1 MLNFEAVSISSQH
14 LTSKMATAYGIHLG
28 DSSGCLAAFTNSTAA
43 VLANDAGDRVTP
55 AVVALNGVEWEIGLP
70 AKSGQASS
78 KAIIKYNKRL
88 MNCDFTEDDLSY
100 VESASS
106 CRIQND
112 DKLVYEFETSETK
125 LYSNPD
131 NIATKIYSKLY
142 TIASHSVQN
151 EGDLKLV
158 LAAPLHWS
166 SANRERL
173 VKCAELAGFDVLQV
187 ISEPAAAL
195 LAYNIED
202 SPEDVNVLVYRLGGS
217 TCDASIIKVTSG
229 FLSVEK
235 NIFRAD
241 LGGQC
246 LTKDLAD
253 YIAQEFKQKWK
264 LDPQESRRAK
274 SKLLHHADNCK
285 HVLSTLN
292 SAHVFIESLLD
303 GVDWSQNISRAR
315 FENVI
320 SSKISSYIEPAK
332 KVIESF
338 DGKISKIV
346 LCGGSMK
353 IPKLQSAVANLLPE
367 AEVLSGINPDEVI
380 AVGCAK
386 QAGMMLDL
394 PELSLTDIN
403 TDVEFLGKDIYM
415 KYLDQTVK
423 LFNEGAPM
431 FAQNVCNIETKKD
444 VKDISFTLHDDP
456 ENEQFAKE
464 TFNVESL
471 NKPFK
476 LKATLEQSKI
486 LLQVE

>member
-1 MLNFEAVSISSQH
+1 
-14 LTSKMATAYGIHLG
+14 MATAYGIHLG
-28 DSSGCLAAFTNSTAA
+28 NSSGCLAAFTNGTAA

-55 AVVALNGVEWEIGLP
+55 AVVALNGAEWEIGLP
-70 AKSGQASS
+70 AKSGQPNS

-88 MNCDFTEDDLSY
+88 MNCDFNEEDLSY
-100 VESASS
+100 VETASS
-106 CRIQND
+106 CRVQNEEE
-112 DKLVYEFETSETK
+112 LVYEFQTSETK

-131 NIATKIYSKLY
+131 NIATKIYAKLY
-142 TIASHSVQN
+142 TIASHAVQN

-158 LAAPLHWS
+158 VAAPLHWS
-166 SANRERL
+166 NASRERL

-195 LAYNIED
+195 LAYNIDDLVED
-202 SPEDVNVLVYRLGGS
+202 INVLVYRLGGS
-217 TCDASIIKVTSG
+217 TCDASIVKVSNG
-229 FLSVEK
+229 FMSVEK

-253 YIAQEFKQKWK
+253 YVAQEFRQKWK
-264 LDPQESRRAK
+264 LDPHESRRAM

-285 HVLSTLN
+285 HVLSTLS

-303 GVDWSQNISRAR
+303 GVDWSQNVTRAR
-315 FENVI
+315 FENII

-332 KVIESF
+332 KAIDSF
-338 DGKISKIV
+338 EGKISKIV

-353 IPKLQSAVANLLPE
+353 IPKLQSAVASLLPE

-386 QAGMMLDL
+386 QAGLILDL
-394 PELSLTDIN
+394 PELSLSNTS
-403 TDVEFLGKDIYM
+403 TDVEFLGTDIYM

-423 LFNEGAPM
+423 LFQEGTPP
-431 FAQNVCNIETKKD
+431 FAQNICNIEAKKD
-444 VKDISFTLHDDP
+444 IKDISFTLHDDP

-464 TFNVESL
+464 TFNVEKL

-476 LKATLEQSKI
+476 LKATLQQSNI